1 LPTVGQQP
9 HEVLGESVRRTG
21 VPVID
26 SVIGGVG
33 PGLPLVLAGPPGCGR
48 TVLALELV
56 SAALAERD
64 IVALL
69 SSEPAPL
76 LLQQAASLGHPL
88 TQAVVDEQLILL
100 ELDPIA
106 PTNLAA
112 VGGRAL
118 IEAVAEEH
126 PTISMIV
133 IDPFTM
139 LTSEFMDE
147 APLRVIARELI
158 AATPRTSLV
167 LCVETDRP
175 ELEAPVERVLSEVC
189 GSYVVIER
197 DEDGTRSL
205 RVAKTRA
212 GVGRAEAVEFR
223 IGATGVELAR
233 ILPRAKPA
241 PTVPA
246 DPATREATPLPLAP
260 VVPEPAPQQPIAPAE
275 PPVSAE
281 APAPAAPEPRPVP
294 AAPAPL
300 VPAAPVEPRR
310 SHILVVDDDA
320 EVRGDFCAWLG
331 DRYELG
337 QAADGFQAMTMAL
350 SQRPDLIVLDLEMPR
365 VSGYEVLH
373 ALSGMEVGVPALAV
387 LPCAPTRAGDR
398 LAPMVLG
405 ATEIIHKP
413 VDRFDLVNKCE
424 LLLRLEAPPQRNLD
438 PNEAKALFDFAA
450 HTRVV
455 SAERFRGS
463 LVRAHEIGSRFD
475 ITSTVLAI
483 QAPSAPVLDEVRGA
497 ADEML
502 RFEDAA
508 HVVSK
513 RRLLMLLVAAEQ
525 ANAEAVLERI
535 LAGTSLEGGAG
546 RLRWCAHDARVAGA
560 TADWRHLFRSN
571 PESDED
577 DEEDA
582 CEP

>member
-1 LPTVGQQP
+1 
-9 HEVLGESVRRTG
+9 
-21 VPVID
+21 
-26 SVIGGVG
+26 
-33 PGLPLVLAGPPGCGR
+33 
-48 TVLALELV
+48 VLALELV
-56 SAALAERD
+56 AAALAERD

-112 VGGRAL
+112 AGGRAL

-126 PTISMIV
+126 PTISTIV

-189 GSYVVIER
+189 GSYLVLGR
-197 DEDGTRSL
+197 DAAGTRSL
-205 RVAKTRA
+205 RVVKTRA

-223 IGATGVELAR
+223 IGADGVELAR
-233 ILPRAKPA
+233 VVPRAKPA
-241 PTVPA
+241 PTPSA
-246 DPATREATPLPLAP
+246 DPQRVEPAPVPLPP
-260 VVPEPAPQQPIAPAE
+260 VVPEPAVHEPPAPAVPAE
-275 PPVSAE
+275 PPRPAASAPE
-281 APAPAAPEPRPVP
+281 PAPAPTPP
-294 AAPAPL
+294 AAL
-300 VPAAPVEPRR
+300 EPAAPVETRR

-320 EVRGDFCAWLG
+320 EVREAFCAWLG
-331 DRYELG
+331 ERYQIS

-365 VSGYEVLH
+365 VSGFEVLH
-373 ALSGMEVGVPALAV
+373 ALSGMEVDVPTLAV

-405 ATEIIHKP
+405 ATEIVHKP

-424 LLLRLEAPPQRNLD
+424 LLLRLESAPQRNVD
-438 PNEAKALFDFAA
+438 ASEARALFDFAS

-455 SAERFRGS
+455 SAERFRAS
-463 LVRAHEIGSRFD
+463 MLRAHEIGSRFD
-475 ITSTVLAI
+475 MTSTVLAL
-483 QAPSAPVLDEVRGA
+483 QAPSAPALDEVRGA
-497 ADEML
+497 ADELL
-502 RFEDAA
+502 RFEDAV
-508 HVVSK
+508 HVLSK

-535 LAGTSLEGGAG
+535 LAGTSIEGGAD
-546 RLRWCAHDARVAGA
+546 RLHWCAHDAPLAAA
-560 TADWRHLFRSN
+560 TADWRTLFRSDH
-571 PESDED
+571 ERDDDSED
-577 DEEDA
+577 DAGGA
-582 CEP
+582 CEL